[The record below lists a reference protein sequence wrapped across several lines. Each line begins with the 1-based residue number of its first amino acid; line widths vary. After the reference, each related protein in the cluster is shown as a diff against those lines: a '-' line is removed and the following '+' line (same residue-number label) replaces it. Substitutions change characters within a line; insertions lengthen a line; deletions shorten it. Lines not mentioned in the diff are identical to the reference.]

1 MKRKV
6 VRITSCLLIIAA
18 SPSQLQAEEIH
29 EAWITEIQSSVIFYD
44 EKSLRVKSSTKDA
57 STKNHA
63 LDGIAS
69 FYWQDLYTAS
79 GEIFDK
85 RAMTAAHPTLP
96 FGTIV
101 EVTNLGNGR
110 SARVR
115 INDRGPF
122 VQGRVI
128 DVSEAAAEALDM
140 RNRGLAPVRLNI
152 VTASSEA
159 R

>member
-1 MKRKV
+1 MNFNTIGLATV
-6 VRITSCLLIIAA
+6 IFSSMVYSTL
-18 SPSQLQAEEIH
+18 LQAEEINNS
-29 EAWITEIQSSVIFYD
+29 WITEIQTIQTTQKEGSIADKAETPTPSN
-44 EKSLRVKSSTKDA
+44 KD
-57 STKNHA
+57 HA

-69 FYWQDLYTAS
+69 YYWQDLYTAS

-115 INDRGPF
+115 INDRGPY
-122 VQGRVI
+122 VAGRVI

-140 RNRGLAPVRLNI
+140 RSRGLAPVRLNVI
-152 VTASSEA
+152 TV
-159 R
+159 